1 MTISNSSYIFVE
13 IEELKNKKNLKK
25 FIREIS
31 IKIQNNNPEIS
42 KALSIRQA
50 LKIWKTNNEKNS

>member
-1 MTISNSSYIFVE
+1 MTINSSSYIIVE
-13 IEELKNKKNLKK
+13 IEELKSKKNLKR
-25 FIREIS
+25 FIREVS

-50 LKIWKTNNEKNS
+50 LKIWKTNN

>member
-1 MTISNSSYIFVE
+1 MTINSSSYIIVE
-13 IEELKNKKNLKK
+13 IEELKSKKNLKR
-25 FIREIS
+25 FIREVS

-50 LKIWKTNNEKNS
+50 LKIWKTNK

>member
-1 MTISNSSYIFVE
+1 MTINNSNYIFVE
-13 IEELKNKKNLKK
+13 IEEIKNKKNLKR
-25 FIREIS
+25 FIREVS

-50 LKIWKTNNEKNS
+50 LKIWKTNK